1 MAHSIRTKFQ
11 LQSLGLTEDSNS
23 NYNKQIYIKNRNW
36 HPNPAPSPIEDQI
49 TNFDKALRQQLQTLI
64 LKHKKTN
71 LRNLTRPQSLT
82 LRRLKENKSF
92 VIKPTDKNLGP
103 AIMDTETYVKQV
115 LTEHLLTKDYKK
127 LTKESARI
135 QLDNIKA
142 QLKSFITQHQTSLT
156 KEEITYFQRSYKS
169 YHRIPIFYGL
179 PKVHKI
185 PMTLRPVVSTSSSF
199 LSIFS
204 NWLDFKMKELL
215 PSVKSY
221 LMNSTTL
228 LNDLRHITL
237 PEDALL
243 FTADAKSMYTNI
255 DTTTGVTAIRE
266 FISSNIENIPINFPT
281 TLFLQVLQCVMEN
294 NIFSFGETYWLQLSG
309 TAMGTP
315 AACAYATISYG
326 HHENTSILP
335 SFKSQLLYYK
345 RYIDDIFGIWI
356 PPRRNCTETWYNFK
370 KELNNWGRLEW
381 VTEEPTTTTTFLDLN
396 ISISHSKIHTS
407 TFQKEMNLYLYIP
420 PSSSHPPSC
429 FKGLLTGELKRY
441 YIQNNSEDFENI
453 LLKFINRL
461 IDRGHSL
468 DKLKPLLMQ
477 AATAID
483 SQFTPSNKTETDN
496 PSTLYIHWTYHPH
509 GIQRHDLRKMY
520 HNTLKDDLPFD
531 RMQVAV
537 SRPKNLRDILSKAKL
552 ELPQG
557 LNIEQYIQKYSKHTS
572 TDSS

>member
-1 MAHSIRTKFQ
+1 
-11 LQSLGLTEDSNS
+11 
-23 NYNKQIYIKNRNW
+23 
-36 HPNPAPSPIEDQI
+36 
-49 TNFDKALRQQLQTLI
+49 
-64 LKHKKTN
+64 
-71 LRNLTRPQSLT
+71 
-82 LRRLKENKSF
+82 
-92 VIKPTDKNLGP
+92 
-103 AIMDTETYVKQV
+103 
-115 LTEHLLTKDYKK
+115 
-127 LTKESARI
+127 
-135 QLDNIKA
+135 
-142 QLKSFITQHQTSLT
+142 
-156 KEEITYFQRSYKS
+156 
-169 YHRIPIFYGL
+169 
-179 PKVHKI
+179 
-185 PMTLRPVVSTSSSF
+185 
-199 LSIFS
+199 
-204 NWLDFKMKELL
+204 
-215 PSVKSY
+215 
-221 LMNSTTL
+221 
-228 LNDLRHITL
+228 
-237 PEDALL
+237 
-243 FTADAKSMYTNI
+243 
-255 DTTTGVTAIRE
+255 
-266 FISSNIENIPINFPT
+266 
-281 TLFLQVLQCVMEN
+281 MEN

-477 AATAID
+477 AATVID
-483 SQFTPSNKTETDN
+483 SQIAPSNETETEN